1 MEWSE
6 AAIKGAIGLRD
17 KHVQELLNGKGD
29 GALEQA
35 AQRSGG
41 ISFYGDIQ
49 DLSGHLPVWPIV
61 GYLL

>member
-1 MEWSE
+1 MTAVPSARLSRKEPFLEMEWSE

-35 AQRSGG
+35 AQRSG
-41 ISFYGDIQ
+41 
-49 DLSGHLPVWPIV
+49 
-61 GYLL
+61 